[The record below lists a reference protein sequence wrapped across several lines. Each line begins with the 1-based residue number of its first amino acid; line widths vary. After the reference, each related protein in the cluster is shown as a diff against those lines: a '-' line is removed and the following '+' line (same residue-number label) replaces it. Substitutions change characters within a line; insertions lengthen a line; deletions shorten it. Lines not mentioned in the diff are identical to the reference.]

1 MPRSVEAACRNRSAA
16 AHRLLQLISAGRG
29 IHVANAVPVYRPS
42 SITRPASS
50 RSASRF
56 DSSEEPNCR
65 LGESSKTSRR
75 VTSRSST
82 KLLSVGLAE
91 ARRDVPVDVPNV
103 VAELV
108 LDDLVELHAASAEGR
123 AILAAEHILH
133 SMAHAPL
140 HPPEKG
146 KG

>member
-1 MPRSVEAACRNRSAA
+1 MQDRSAA

-29 IHVANAVPVYRPS
+29 IHVANAVPVYRPEQHHQ
-42 SITRPASS
+42 AGE
-50 RSASRF
+50 F
-56 DSSEEPNCR
+56 EKR
-65 LGESSKTSRR
+65 LAFRQLGGAELQARGILEDQQEGDFALLDE
-75 VTSRSST
+75 
-82 KLLSVGLAE
+82 LLSVGLAE